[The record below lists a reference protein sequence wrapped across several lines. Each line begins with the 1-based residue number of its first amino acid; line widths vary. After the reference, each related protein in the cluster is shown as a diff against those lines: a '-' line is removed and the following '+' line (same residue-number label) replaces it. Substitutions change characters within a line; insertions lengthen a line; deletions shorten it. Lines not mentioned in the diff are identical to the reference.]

1 MDRKQDE
8 TPSAV
13 SAPPHVVLDVPLI
26 RGSQT
31 ITEVA
36 LRRPLSGDL
45 RGLALTDIARLDV
58 TALGKLLPR
67 ISTPALTEAD
77 VARLDPADLL
87 ALGGEIA
94 GFFMRKADAFPST

>member
-1 MDRKQDE
+1 MEVLSTDKPTTVTVALE
-8 TPSAV
+8 TPIVRGQQTV
-13 SAPPHVVLDVPLI
+13 S
-26 RGSQT
+26 
-31 ITEVA
+31 EVS

-45 RGLALTDIARLDV
+45 RGLALADIARLEV

-67 ISTPALTEAD
+67 ISTPTLTEAD

>member
-1 MDRKQDE
+1 MEPNNAPASPVAVTLD
-8 TPSAV
+8 TP
-13 SAPPHVVLDVPLI
+13 LT

-31 ITEVA
+31 ISEVA

-45 RGLALTDIARLDV
+45 RGLALADIARLDV

-67 ISTPALTEAD
+67 ISTPTLTEAD

>member
-1 MDRKQDE
+1 MEILTTERPTSVTVKLE
-8 TPSAV
+8 TPI
-13 SAPPHVVLDVPLI
+13 I
-26 RGSQT
+26 RGQQT
-31 ITEVA
+31 ITDLT

-45 RGLALTDIARLDV
+45 RGLALADIVQLNV

-67 ISTPALTEAD
+67 ISTPTLTEAD

-94 GFFMRKADAFPST
+94 GFFLRKADAFPST